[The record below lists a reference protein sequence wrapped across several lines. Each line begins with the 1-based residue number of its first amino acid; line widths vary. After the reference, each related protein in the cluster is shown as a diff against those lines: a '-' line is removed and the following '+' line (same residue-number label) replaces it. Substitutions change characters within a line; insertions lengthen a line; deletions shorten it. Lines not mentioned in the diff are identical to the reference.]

1 METKQT
7 QIRLPLETLK
17 IAEKLV
23 RLEPKKMNISK
34 ALRYFIYRGMQ
45 DFKNKG
51 TAGLEPFAKEAGL
64 SKFIDFFDTVEN
76 TKAGDYIPGMME
88 SAAEL
93 KVKQEDYL
101 KALSE

>member
-45 DFKNKG
+45 DFKTKG
-51 TAGLEPFAKEAGL
+51 TASLEPMARQSIKAY
-64 SKFIDFFDTVEN
+64 IDFLDTLES
-76 TKAGDYIPGMME
+76 TKATDYIPGIMPTSE
-88 SAAEL
+88 DF
-93 KVKQEDYL
+93 KKQEDYL

>member
-23 RLEPKKMNISK
+23 RLEPGMDISK

-45 DFKNKG
+45 DFKIKG
-51 TAGLEPFAKEAGL
+51 TAGLEPMARQSIKAY
-64 SKFIDFFDTVEN
+64 IDFLDTLESTKVE
-76 TKAGDYIPGMME
+76 DYIPGNE
-88 SAAEL
+88 PTIADQQ
-93 KVKQEDYL
+93 KQEEYL

>member
-23 RLEPKKMNISK
+23 RLEPKKMDISK

-45 DFKNKG
+45 DFKTKG
-51 TAGLEPFAKEAGL
+51 TAGLEPQAKQSITGYI
-64 SKFIDFFDTVEN
+64 KFLDMVES
-76 TKAGDYIPGMME
+76 TKVEDYQP
-88 SAAEL
+88 SVWPTRADQQ
-93 KVKQEDYL
+93 KQEDYL

>member
-7 QIRLPLETLK
+7 QIRLPLEALK

-23 RLEPKKMNISK
+23 RLEPNMDISK

-51 TAGLEPFAKEAGL
+51 TAGLEPMAKQSITGYI
-64 SKFIDFFDTVEN
+64 KFLDMVES
-76 TKAGDYIPGMME
+76 TKVEDYQP
-88 SAAEL
+88 SVWPTRADQQ
-93 KVKQEDYL
+93 KQEDYL